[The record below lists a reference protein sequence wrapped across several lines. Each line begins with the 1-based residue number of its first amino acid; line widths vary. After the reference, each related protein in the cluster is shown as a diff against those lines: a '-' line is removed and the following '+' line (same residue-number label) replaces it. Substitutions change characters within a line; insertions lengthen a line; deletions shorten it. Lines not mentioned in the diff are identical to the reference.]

1 MSRKK
6 IGSMVLMLSLISLI
20 TGLLLFKPLD
30 KVYASAPTAII
41 VMDNAS
47 LKIGTTSQVTFTFSE
62 AVQGLDRG
70 DLTVENGTLTSPVSS
85 DGGVTWKATFTPN
98 EGVQDATN
106 LITLNNSGIM
116 NGAQEIGIGTTTS
129 NAYAIDTV
137 RPTANIVVPDP
148 VIGAGKSSQV
158 TITFSEAVVG
168 VTLADLLVSNGTLSN
183 LFTSDNITYTL
194 TLTPAANVT
203 AATNVV
209 TLDNTGVM
217 DTAGNA
223 GMGTTP
229 SNTYAIDTVPPTAS
243 ILVSDTTLAAGE
255 TSQVTITFSEAVTG
269 VTNTA
274 LTISNGTLTD
284 VRSSDGGLTWSATLT
299 PTAGIKEAD
308 NYITLDNTAI
318 SDIAGNPGIGT
329 TPSNTYAIS
338 TIRPTSTIAVADTS
352 LTIGKTS
359 LVTITFSEAVTGFT
373 NEDLMVSNGTLS
385 SVQSADGGVTWTAML
400 TPQVNVNKTVNYITL
415 QNDGV
420 SNADGNAGQGTTN
433 SNPYSV
439 YTVQSGSEPSS
450 STGSQAVPSISTS
463 PEDHTVISTAGKITV
478 PPGKAGRISWGK
490 EVQISIPA
498 GGSLQELTVS
508 IDKVPGTETLLANGE
523 ILISP
528 VFELLKNFP
537 QNFLKPVKIIFTFQS
552 TGLEDHQMPAVFY
565 YDEMNKAWIKVNGGS
580 IDGDQIS
587 VEVSHFTKF
596 AVLAV
601 DQTNGEPILSK
612 PAPPPV
618 ERSYSD
624 IQGHW
629 AETEIKQA
637 SEYGIITGYPD
648 GTFKPEKNVTRA
660 EFMVML
666 MNALKSKQVGAELP
680 FTDTTEIGAWAK
692 TAVSQAFQSG
702 IVRGYQDGR
711 FRPDAY
717 LTRAEMVKMVANAL
731 DVSTEIHDA
740 APFADENTIPSWAK
754 ASVAVLKERGI
765 VKGMGANEF
774 KPNAKT
780 TRVEVIVLLMNML
793 EQTEQSSR

>member
-1 MSRKK
+1 
-6 IGSMVLMLSLISLI
+6 MLSLISLI

-30 KVYASAPTAII
+30 KVSAAAPTATI

-62 AVQGLDRG
+62 AVQGLDTG

-98 EGVQDATN
+98 EGVQDAIN
-106 LITLNNSGIM
+106 LITLDNSGIM
-116 NGAQEIGIGTTTS
+116 NGAQEPGMGTTTS
-129 NAYAIDTV
+129 NNYAIDTV
-137 RPTANIVVPDP
+137 RPTATIAVSDR
-148 VIGAGKSSQV
+148 VIGAGKPSQV

-168 VTLADLLVSNGTLSN
+168 FTLADLLVSNGTLSN
-183 LFTSDNITYTL
+183 LVTSDNITYTA
-194 TLTPAANVT
+194 TLTPAANIT

-209 TLDNTGVM
+209 TLVNTGVM
-217 DTAGNA
+217 DSAGNV

-269 VTNTA
+269 LTNTA
-274 LTISNGTLTD
+274 LTVSNGTLTD
-284 VRSSDGGLTWSATLT
+284 VRSSDGGLTWIATLT
-299 PTAGIKEAD
+299 PAAGIKKAD

-329 TPSNTYAIS
+329 TSSNTYAIT
-338 TIRPTSTIAVADTS
+338 TIRPTATIVVADTS

-359 LVTITFSEAVTGFT
+359 LVIITFSEAVTGFT
-373 NEDLMVSNGTLS
+373 NGDLMVSNGTLS
-385 SVQSADGGVTWTAML
+385 SVQSADNGVTWTAML

-439 YTVQSGSEPSS
+439 FTVQSGSELNP

-463 PEDHTVISTAGKITV
+463 PEDHTVISTTGKITV
-478 PPGKAGRISWGK
+478 PPGKAGRVSLGK

-498 GGSLQELTVS
+498 GVSSQELTLS

-528 VFELLKNFP
+528 VFELLKNSP
-537 QNFLKPVKIIFTFQS
+537 QNFLKPVKITFAFQS
-552 TGLEDHQMPAVFY
+552 TGLESDQMTAVFY
-565 YDEMNKAWIKVNGGS
+565 YDEMNKAWIKVNGG
-580 IDGDQIS
+580 IVKGDQIS

-601 DQTNGEPILSK
+601 DQTSGEPVLSK
-612 PAPPPV
+612 PTPPTA
-618 ERSYSD
+618 ERSYND

-648 GTFKPEKNVTRA
+648 GTFRPEKNVTRA

-666 MNALKSKQVGAELP
+666 MSALKSKQVGAELP
-680 FTDTTEIGAWAK
+680 FTDTTEIGARAK
-692 TAVSQAFQSG
+692 TAVSQAVQSG
-702 IVRGYQDGR
+702 IISGYQDGS
-711 FRPDAY
+711 FRPNAY
-717 LTRAEMVKMVANAL
+717 LTRAEMAKMVANAL

-740 APFADENTIPSWAK
+740 MPFADETTIPSWAK
-754 ASVAVLKERGI
+754 ASAMVLKERGI

-774 KPNAKT
+774 KPSAQT
-780 TRVEVIVLLMNML
+780 TRAEVIVLIMNML
-793 EQTEQSSR
+793 GQADQISK